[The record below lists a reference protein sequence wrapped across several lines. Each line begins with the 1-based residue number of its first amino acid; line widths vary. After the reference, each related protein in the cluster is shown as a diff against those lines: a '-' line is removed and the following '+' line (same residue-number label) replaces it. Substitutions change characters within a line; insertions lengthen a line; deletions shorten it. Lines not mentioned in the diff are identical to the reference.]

1 MCIIRDIAFF
11 SNFFEKF
18 QIDEERKG
26 EQSFKSLQGQQITMK
41 FTLYIIIL
49 DGSSNR
55 RSVYT
60 VDDNTWTVS
69 SLWLGQVIR
78 DYDFNPRKRRSWWQ
92 REVEQFHF
100 HKFPL
105 INRSTSAN
113 RVFVATVRHYM
124 FHIHDRVWS
133 TRRVSTYSRYTG
145 DKTRKTTISLFG
157 SRIAH
162 KYCNTM
168 LSKYL
173 FCPRRGFN

>member
-60 VDDNTWTVS
+60 VDDNTWAVS

-78 DYDFNPRKRRSWWQ
+78 DYDFNPRKRRSW
-92 REVEQFHF
+92 
-100 HKFPL
+100 
-105 INRSTSAN
+105 
-113 RVFVATVRHYM
+113 
-124 FHIHDRVWS
+124 
-133 TRRVSTYSRYTG
+133 
-145 DKTRKTTISLFG
+145 
-157 SRIAH
+157 
-162 KYCNTM
+162 
-168 LSKYL
+168 
-173 FCPRRGFN
+173 